1 MIMVIKN
8 VVLIVLGIFLL
19 GCDGD
24 LKQGKC
30 DEGFFEQD
38 TPEGG
43 SYCVPLGEQDSVV
56 EIKSDA
62 KENENNN

>member
-1 MIMVIKN
+1 MKIKN
-8 VVLIVLGIFLL
+8 VVVIVLGIFLL

-30 DEGFFEQD
+30 EEGYFEQD

-43 SYCVPLGEQDSVV
+43 SYCVPLGEQDSDVKT
-56 EIKSDA
+56 KSDV
-62 KENENNN
+62 KDLNKGD